1 MEPTINQHEGRPAYP
16 PDFSITGSAVPPLSY
31 NPWQRRGCASLQP
44 WPNPRSDW
52 PAHSSSALSDNAV
65 LGGSKG
71 HRGMNEDAL
80 TPWLVQPSR
89 IWIALAGGF
98 VPGLIAVLKRRAL
111 IRWYLYGFVCTL
123 VAWPLLVLPTMHAR
137 RSSPSRKASH
147 SRAQPRHGSGM
158 RRGFYFC
165 RLSISPERRATSC
178 FCSSGS
184 VILKFSI
191 GAAMALFS
199 VVAATDP
206 MNSPRSRSR

>member
-1 MEPTINQHEGRPAYP
+1 MAEA
-16 PDFSITGSAVPPLSY
+16 
-31 NPWQRRGCASLQP
+31 GCASLQP

-52 PAHSSSALSDNAV
+52 PAHSSSTLSDNAV

-123 VAWPLLVLPTMHAR
+123 VVWPLLVLPTMHAR
-137 RSSPSRKASH
+137 RSSPPRKASH
-147 SRAQPRHGSGM
+147 SRAQPRPCAPACAGV
-158 RRGFYFC
+158 FIFADC
-165 RLSISPERRATSC
+165 R
-178 FCSSGS
+178 
-184 VILKFSI
+184 
-191 GAAMALFS
+191 
-199 VVAATDP
+199 
-206 MNSPRSRSR
+206 SPRNAAQQAVFAAPDQ